1 MGFQALIPLMDP
13 VEEHGLFLRLK
24 RGDGAAFDAL
34 YAHYRPRLFGFL
46 ARLCGRRD
54 VAEDLL
60 QETWLRLARAAPGL
74 TEDSRVG
81 AWLFAVAR
89 NLFYSERRRAAWE
102 RGRFLPALP
111 DERTA
116 DGAPSPF
123 DLTAAS
129 ETERVLE
136 SALARLPLEAREVLL
151 LVAVERLTP
160 AEAAEV
166 LGVKP
171 EALRQR
177 LSRARGALGAAL
189 QRTER

>member
-1 MGFQALIPLMDP
+1 MTPN
-13 VEEHGLFLRLK
+13 EEHELFLRLR
-24 RGDGAAFDAL
+24 RGEAEAFDAL

-54 VAEDLL
+54 LAEDLL

-74 TEDSRVG
+74 AEDSRVG

-89 NLFYSERRRAAWE
+89 NLFYSQRRRALWE
-102 RGRFLPALP
+102 RGRFLPAP
-111 DERTA
+111 SEDRTA

-129 ETERVLE
+129 ETERILE

-177 LSRARGALGAAL
+177 LSRARAALGRSLAEV
-189 QRTER
+189 RR